1 MPKAAPLDLRLPNLG
16 SPGQTPASLAID
28 IHYMNLMLV
37 QRWDWARYAKLCTF
51 LRMTACEVASLVLL
65 PHKAVERYERTNAL
79 PLKEA
84 HASSVALNLTLLEA
98 YLMRGLSEDVIE
110 NPFPDLTKT

>member
-1 MPKAAPLDLRLPNLG
+1 MAGKLEFTPTLPNLG
-16 SPGQTPASLAID
+16 SKYQTAASLAID

-37 QRWDWARYAKLCTF
+37 QRWDWARYVKLCTF

-65 PHKAVERYERTNAL
+65 PHKAVEKYERKNIL
-79 PLKEA
+79 PLRPA

-98 YLMRGLSEDVIE
+98 FLMRGLTEDIVS
-110 NPFPDLTKT
+110 NPFPDLNKK